1 MQTKKRKVG
10 EARESC
16 ANLLDF
22 HDVVDDRGEKNPCTD
37 SSYLHVSPTNAIS
50 TASNVSTAAPPLAC
64 TTPLTSPVAS
74 TSANISCTMLISETP
89 LSAVTSSLMPSYN
102 WFSSQKAD
110 GNSHPSSSQ
119 FTSRRPRKSKRP
131 SHGQKKKEVNKV
143 THSFFS
149 LY

>member
-1 MQTKKRKVG
+1 METKKRKVG

-50 TASNVSTAAPPLAC
+50 RASNVSTAAPPLAC

-74 TSANISCTMLISETP
+74 TSANISCTTLISETP
-89 LSAVTSSLMPSYN
+89 LSAVTSSLSLTLLQGNFCVECMHKKKVRTL
-102 WFSSQKAD
+102 QKQVRFKIAV
-110 GNSHPSSSQ
+110 
-119 FTSRRPRKSKRP
+119 KE
-131 SHGQKKKEVNKV
+131 QKKEII
-143 THSFFS
+143 
-149 LY
+149 LL